1 MRIPTL
7 PTLAAATALAA
18 TTLLGTAAGAGAADG
33 DDDGFRGRTTA
44 DDTRGRGVVVQPSR
58 VAPGDDF
65 SVFDGGN
72 CAAEN
77 ATASF
82 IPPPDGSRLPDL
94 DLKPLAN
101 MVGATGTLPKDT
113 APGFYKVAVECAD
126 GEGPFTGSFTVTTPK
141 RDRDG
146 EPRDAQHDGEPSGQ
160 ARHGLTPDKAPGK
173 VPETKDGEPDTLR
186 KGEDEHDAAP
196 HHEPRD
202 ERQGKERTTEH
213 DEGRDQHG
221 GREKGKDEND
231 EDEDRGKDAG
241 RHDRHGGG
249 ADRHP
254 DGEHARDH
262 HRDGEHADRHAG
274 DGSES
279 MRHRSHDGP
288 APRGS
293 VATGVGGSTAADTTA
308 WALGGAATLGLIGG
322 ALWYRRRGRA

>member
-33 DDDGFRGRTTA
+33 DDDGFGDRTTT

-72 CAAEN
+72 CTTKT

-82 IPPPDGSRLPDL
+82 TPPPDGTRLPNL

-101 MVGATGTLPKDT
+101 MVGATGTLPEDT
-113 APGFYKVAVECAD
+113 APGFYKVTVECAD
-126 GEGPFTGSFTVTTPK
+126 GEGPFTGSFTVTKPK

-146 EPRDAQHDGEPSGQ
+146 EPRDTRHDGEPTGQ
-160 ARHGLTPDKAPGK
+160 AHHDLTPDKAPDKAPGK
-173 VPETKDGEPDTLR
+173 LPETKDGEPDTPR
-186 KGEDEHDAAP
+186 EGEDEHDAAR

-202 ERQGKERTTEH
+202 ERQGEERAKEH
-213 DEGRDQHG
+213 DAGRDRHG
-221 GREKGKDEND
+221 DKDK
-231 EDEDRGKDAG
+231 GKDAG
-241 RHDRHGGG
+241 RHGGD
-249 ADRHP
+249 ADRHH
-254 DGEHARDH
+254 DGEHTPDRDRDH

-274 DGSES
+274 DGSEAT
-279 MRHRSHDGP
+279 RHRSHDGP
-288 APRGS
+288 APKGS